1 MVDKLKR
8 RLAREES
15 GFTLIELLV
24 VLIILAILLAIAIPS
39 YLSFRG
45 RANSTAA
52 RADIRTLIPSIEAY
66 NGDNIGQATDA
77 DAVNTT
83 TGYQGLTLALL
94 QAGAV
99 GSTLN
104 PSGYDQSLKV
114 GAPAG
119 QFEWVNPADATAPAA
134 LTVNANFIA
143 PTTTDYCAVAQV
155 SDWVAWKRGPAGS
168 IKSVQLTSAGALPVA
183 SGFCT

>member
-1 MVDKLKR
+1 MVDKLKT

-45 RANSTAA
+45 RANSVAA
-52 RADIRTLIPSIEAY
+52 KADIRSLVPSIEAF
-66 NGDNIGQATDA
+66 NGDNIGTATDA
-77 DAVNTT
+77 DAVATT

-94 QAGAV
+94 KSGVA
-99 GSTLN
+99 GSTN
-104 PSGYDQSLKV
+104 NSAGYDQSLTV
-114 GAPAG
+114 GTG
-119 QFEWVNPADATAPAA
+119 QFEWVHPTDATAPAA
-134 LTVNANFIA
+134 LSGDANWIA
-143 PTTTDYCAVAQV
+143 PSTTDYCAVAQV
-155 SDWVAWKRGPAGS
+155 SDWVAWKRGPAGA
-168 IKSVQLTSAGALPVA
+168 IKVVQLTSAGALPAA